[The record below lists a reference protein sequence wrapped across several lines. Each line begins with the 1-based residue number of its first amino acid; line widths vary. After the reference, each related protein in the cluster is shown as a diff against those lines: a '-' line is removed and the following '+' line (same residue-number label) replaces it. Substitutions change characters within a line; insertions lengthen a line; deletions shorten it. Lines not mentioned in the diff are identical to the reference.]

1 MNFKYTAVIIEP
13 RKHKALGFVLL
24 NFLKNLSDEWNII
37 LFHGTQNEE
46 YVDNLFMSE
55 LKDFNNRLNKIK
67 LNIENLSSNQYSLLL
82 KSSSLYKCIESEI
95 CLIFQTDTLILN
107 GNLIDK
113 FLVYDYVGA
122 PWTNGVVGNGGLSLR
137 RKSKMIEICDKVPQ
151 NFINHSNEDL
161 YFSYQNIV
169 ALNKPSFQDAQLFS
183 VETVFHEKSFGIH
196 APWKHLNK
204 YELDFLIKRYP
215 EIQTLIDLNK

>member
-13 RKHKALGFVLL
+13 RRHKALGFVLL

-82 KSSSLYKCIESEI
+82 KSSSFYKCIKSEI

-107 GNLIDK
+107 GNLIDN

-137 RKSKMIEICDKVPQ
+137 RKSKMIEICDKVPK

-161 YFSYQNIV
+161 YFSYQNIIP
-169 ALNKPSFQDAQLFS
+169 LNKPSFQDAQLFS